1 MLKLRAK
8 NAQALY
14 TIVQSLFWLTHGL
27 MFAFAAV
34 YLQKRGFS
42 SGGTGAVLGCAY
54 ALSAL
59 LQPAIASLFS
69 RRHIAVEQGMCAVH
83 GIVIALSLLLL
94 LLPLSGLGVAL
105 LIVPLFSLEYAL
117 QPCVDTL
124 ARRWTSMGCKVD
136 YGASRGLGSLLYAG
150 MTAGMGLLLQRIS
163 PLLLPLF
170 YLVTLALSVAILWI
184 LDVPKTAD
192 AIEDKDSTAA
202 GARQAA
208 VHRSRFALF
217 LAGVGCVSL
226 GHVLVENFM
235 LQIMQA
241 IGGNSGHLGIA
252 ISIASLVEFPAMLMY
267 SRLSGRFGAGR
278 LLIFSA
284 WAWAAKNL
292 LILIARAPAMIYL
305 AEILQFASYGIYIPA
320 SIEYVAQIFSERELL
335 KGQSLV
341 GSVYT
346 VGCVAATFMGGL
358 LLDLVG
364 VRGTLLATLGVTLL
378 GACLFLFAIG
388 RRR

>member
-1 MLKLRAK
+1 M
-8 NAQALY
+8 
-14 TIVQSLFWLTHGL
+14 
-27 MFAFAAV
+27 
-34 YLQKRGFS
+34 
-42 SGGTGAVLGCAY
+42 
-54 ALSAL
+54 
-59 LQPAIASLFS
+59 
-69 RRHIAVEQGMCAVH
+69 
-83 GIVIALSLLLL
+83 
-94 LLPLSGLGVAL
+94 
-105 LIVPLFSLEYAL
+105 
-117 QPCVDTL
+117 
-124 ARRWTSMGCKVD
+124 
-136 YGASRGLGSLLYAG
+136 
-150 MTAGMGLLLQRIS
+150 
-163 PLLLPLF
+163 
-170 YLVTLALSVAILWI
+170 
-184 LDVPKTAD
+184 
-192 AIEDKDSTAA
+192 
-202 GARQAA
+202 
-208 VHRSRFALF
+208 HRSRFALF

-341 GSVYT
+341 GSAYT